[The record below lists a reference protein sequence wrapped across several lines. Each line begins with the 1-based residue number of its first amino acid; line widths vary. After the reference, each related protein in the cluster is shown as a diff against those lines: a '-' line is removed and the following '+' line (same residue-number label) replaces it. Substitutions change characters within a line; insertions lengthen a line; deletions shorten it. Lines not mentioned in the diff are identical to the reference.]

1 MSELS
6 TVNVAFISV
15 VIFVLLLRYTGSLT
29 YAIMNYIHTYIHTS
43 RLVHLNTQVQPVQYF
58 LNERNR
64 IAALFLAQGI
74 VNRTAAV
81 TPVGGLMN
89 IKDPSF
95 RLPRLDTSNTYFM
108 NIERFSQQKLE

>member
-1 MSELS
+1 MLRLFQLLSLFCFAIHKVFDLCYNEL
-6 TVNVAFISV
+6 
-15 VIFVLLLRYTGSLT
+15 
-29 YAIMNYIHTYIHTS
+29 HTYIYTS

-58 LNERNR
+58 LNECNR

-95 RLPRLDTSNTYFM
+95 RLPRLDTSNMYFM
-108 NIERFSQQKLE
+108 NIERFSWQKLE